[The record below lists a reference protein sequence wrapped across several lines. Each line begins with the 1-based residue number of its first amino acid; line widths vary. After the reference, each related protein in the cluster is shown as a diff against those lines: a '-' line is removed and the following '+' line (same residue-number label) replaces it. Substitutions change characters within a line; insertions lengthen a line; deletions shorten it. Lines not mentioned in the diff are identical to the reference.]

1 MSDTVRI
8 KAGAGCVEINHR
20 HVSYVADDSG
30 AFVVPA
36 EVGAELVNLRVAAYA
51 PDPAPVAPQPTIT
64 NS

>member
-1 MSDTVRI
+1 MADTVRI

-20 HVSYVADDSG
+20 HVTYLADESG

-36 EVGAELVNLRVAAYA
+36 AVAGELVNLRVAAYA
-51 PDPAPVAPQPTIT
+51 PDTAPVAPQPII